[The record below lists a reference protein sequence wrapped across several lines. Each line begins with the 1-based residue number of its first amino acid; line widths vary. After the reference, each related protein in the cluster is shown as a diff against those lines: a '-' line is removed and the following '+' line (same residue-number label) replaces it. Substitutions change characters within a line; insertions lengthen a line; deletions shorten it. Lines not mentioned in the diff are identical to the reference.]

1 MNWTEKKYS
10 QKRLYYI
17 VYICWKSSRDIQYR
31 EKRDSM
37 SILETAKKI
46 IEEGPI
52 CDHCM
57 GRQFAKLSTGLTNV
71 ERGQAIK
78 LSMVMQGDA
87 LFKDTGD
94 DSLLEELAHSS
105 HYARKTLKVEGKDE
119 KCWVCMGVFD
129 NLDVWADRAVASI
142 GDQEYSTF
150 LVGTKVSG
158 LIGENEEILWSECGV
173 TQAEQFKTEMN
184 REVGK
189 LISARTGKEV
199 EFERPD
205 IVVTLDI
212 AEESTSIQV
221 KSLYIQGRYR
231 KLVRGIPQ
239 TRWPCRS
246 CGGRGC
252 EQCDNTGKQYPESV
266 DELIAEDVIKATN
279 GTDTKFHGAGRED
292 IDALMLG
299 TGRPFVVEALNPVI
313 RSIDVWDLEKKI
325 NEFASGKVEVEG
337 LKIVEKGVV
346 EILKSSKADKV
357 YNLKVTFKEPVS
369 TDKLEGAI
377 SSLIGAQIHQRTPQ
391 RVAHRRADLVRKRYV
406 HSMQLKEKTDE
417 YAIIEVHC
425 DGGLY
430 VKELTSG
437 DDGRTEPSLTGKLG
451 VQATVSELNVVNV
464 DI

>member
-1 MNWTEKKYS
+1 
-10 QKRLYYI
+10 
-17 VYICWKSSRDIQYR
+17 
-31 EKRDSM
+31 M

-78 LSMVMQGDA
+78 LALTMEGDA
-87 LFKDTGD
+87 IFKESGD
-94 DSLLEELAHSS
+94 DSLLEEMAKSS
-105 HYARKTLKVEGKDE
+105 KYARKTLKIEGEDE
-119 KCWVCMGVFD
+119 KCWVCLGIFE
-129 NLDVWADRAVASI
+129 NLDVWADRAVESI
-142 GDQEYSTF
+142 GDREYSTI

-158 LIGENEEILWSECGV
+158 LIGENEEILWSECGI

-189 LISARTGKEV
+189 LISAHTGKDV

-205 IVVTLDI
+205 LVITLDI
-212 AEESTSIQV
+212 ADESTSVQV
-221 KSLYIQGRYR
+221 KSLYVQGRYR

-266 DELIAEDVIKATN
+266 DELIGKELVEMTEAKDS
-279 GTDTKFHGAGRED
+279 KFHGAGRED

-299 TGRPFVVEALNPVI
+299 TGRPFVVEAVSPRI
-313 RSIDVWDLEKKI
+313 RSIDVWELEKKI
-325 NEFASGKVEVEG
+325 NEFADGKVEVEG
-337 LKIVEKGVV
+337 LKIVEKAVI
-346 EILKSSKADKV
+346 ETLKSSKADKV

-369 TDKLEGAI
+369 TDKLE
-377 SSLIGAQIHQRTPQ
+377 
-391 RVAHRRADLVRKRYV
+391 D
-406 HSMQLKEKTDE
+406 
-417 YAIIEVHC
+417 
-425 DGGLY
+425 
-430 VKELTSG
+430 
-437 DDGRTEPSLTGKLG
+437 
-451 VQATVSELNVVNV
+451 
-464 DI
+464 

>member
-1 MNWTEKKYS
+1 
-10 QKRLYYI
+10 
-17 VYICWKSSRDIQYR
+17 
-31 EKRDSM
+31 M

-78 LSMVMQGDA
+78 LALTMEGDA
-87 LFKDTGD
+87 IFKESGD
-94 DSLLEELAHSS
+94 DSLLEEMAKSS
-105 HYARKTLKVEGKDE
+105 KYARKTLKIEGEDE
-119 KCWVCMGVFD
+119 KCWVCLGIFE
-129 NLDVWADRAVASI
+129 NLDVWADRAVESI
-142 GDQEYSTF
+142 GDREYSTI

-158 LIGENEEILWSECGV
+158 LIGENEEILWSECGI

-189 LISARTGKEV
+189 LISARTGKDV

-205 IVVTLDI
+205 LVITLDI
-212 AEESTSIQV
+212 ADESTSVQV
-221 KSLYIQGRYR
+221 KSLYVQGRYR

-266 DELIAEDVIKATN
+266 DELIGKELVEMTEAKDS
-279 GTDTKFHGAGRED
+279 KFHGAGRED

-299 TGRPFVVEALNPVI
+299 TGRPFVVEAVSPRI
-313 RSIDVWDLEKKI
+313 RSIDAWELEKKI
-325 NEFASGKVEVEG
+325 NEFAGGKVEVEG
-337 LKIVEKGVV
+337 LKIVEKAVI
-346 EILKSSKADKV
+346 ETLKSSKADKV

-369 TDKLEGAI
+369 TDKLEDAI
-377 SSLIGAQIHQRTPQ
+377 NSLIGVQIHQRTPQ

-406 HSMQLKEKTDE
+406 HNMKLVERTDDF
-417 YAIIEVHC
+417 AIIEVHC

-437 DDGRTEPSLTGKLG
+437 DDGRTEPSLTGLLG
-451 VQATVSELNVVNV
+451 IQAKVDELNVIKV

>member
-1 MNWTEKKYS
+1 
-10 QKRLYYI
+10 
-17 VYICWKSSRDIQYR
+17 
-31 EKRDSM
+31 M

-78 LSMVMQGDA
+78 LSLAMEGDA
-87 LFKDTGD
+87 LFKESGD
-94 DSLLEELAHSS
+94 DSLLEELVHSS
-105 HYARKTLKVEGKDE
+105 HHARKTMKVEDE
-119 KCWVCMGVFD
+119 DEQCWVCLGVFE
-129 NLDVWADRAVASI
+129 NLDVWADRAVENI
-142 GDQEYSTF
+142 GDLEYDTF

-158 LIGENEEILWSECGV
+158 LIGENEEILWSECGI
-173 TQAEQFKTEMN
+173 THAEQFKTEMN

-199 EFERPD
+199 AFDRPD

-212 AEESTSIQV
+212 AEQSTSIQV

-252 EQCDNTGKQYPESV
+252 DQCDNTGKQYPESV
-266 DELIAEDVIKATN
+266 DELIAEEVIKASE

-299 TGRPFVVEALNPVI
+299 SGRPFVVEALNPAI
-313 RSIDVWDLEKKI
+313 RSVDVWELEKKI
-325 NEFASGKVEVEG
+325 NEFAGGKVEVEG
-337 LKIVEKGVV
+337 LKIVEKGVI
-346 EILKSSKADKV
+346 EALKSSKADKV

-369 TDKLEGAI
+369 TDKLEDAI
-377 SSLIGAQIHQRTPQ
+377 KSLIGAQIHQRTPQ

-406 HSMQLKEKTDE
+406 HNMQLLEKTDE

-437 DDGRTEPSLTGKLG
+437 DDGRTEPSLTGHLG
-451 VQATVSELNVVNV
+451 VQAKVAELNVVNV

>member
-1 MNWTEKKYS
+1 
-10 QKRLYYI
+10 
-17 VYICWKSSRDIQYR
+17 
-31 EKRDSM
+31 M

-71 ERGQAIK
+71 ERGKAIK
-78 LSMVMQGDA
+78 LALAMEGDA
-87 LFKDTGD
+87 IFKESGD
-94 DSLLEELAHSS
+94 DSILEELAKSS
-105 HYARKTLKVEGKDE
+105 HYARKTLRIEGEDE
-119 KCWVCMGVFD
+119 KCWVCLGIFD
-129 NLDVWADRAVASI
+129 NLDAWADRAVTSI
-142 GDQEYSTF
+142 GDREYSTF

-158 LIGENEEILWSECGV
+158 LIGENEEILWSECGI

-205 IVVTLDI
+205 LVITLDI
-212 AEESTSIQV
+212 ADESTSVQV

-252 EQCDNTGKQYPESV
+252 EDCNNTGKQYPESV
-266 DELIAEDVIKATN
+266 DELIGKELVGMTEAMDS
-279 GTDTKFHGAGRED
+279 KFHGAGRED

-299 TGRPFVVEALNPVI
+299 TGRPFVVEAVSPKI
-313 RSIDVWDLEKKI
+313 RSIDVWELEKKI
-325 NEFASGKVEVEG
+325 NKFADGKVEVEG
-337 LKIVEKGVV
+337 LKIVEKAVI
-346 EILKSSKADKV
+346 ETLKSSKADKV

-369 TDKLEGAI
+369 TDKLE
-377 SSLIGAQIHQRTPQ
+377 
-391 RVAHRRADLVRKRYV
+391 D
-406 HSMQLKEKTDE
+406 
-417 YAIIEVHC
+417 
-425 DGGLY
+425 
-430 VKELTSG
+430 
-437 DDGRTEPSLTGKLG
+437 
-451 VQATVSELNVVNV
+451 
-464 DI
+464 

>member
-1 MNWTEKKYS
+1 
-10 QKRLYYI
+10 
-17 VYICWKSSRDIQYR
+17 
-31 EKRDSM
+31 M

-78 LSMVMQGDA
+78 LALVMEADATFKESGDEE
-87 LFKDTGD
+87 
-94 DSLLEELAHSS
+94 LLEELAKSS
-105 HYARKTLKVEGKDE
+105 QYARKTLRIAGEDE
-119 KCWVCMGVFD
+119 KCWVCLGIFED
-129 NLDVWADRAVASI
+129 LDLWADRAVESI
-142 GDQEYSTF
+142 GDREYSTF

-158 LIGENEEILWSECGV
+158 LIGENEEILWSECGI

-189 LISARTGKEV
+189 LISARTDKEV

-212 AEESTSIQV
+212 AEENTSVQV
-221 KSLYIQGRYR
+221 KSLYVQGKYR

-239 TRWPCRS
+239 TRWPCRK
-246 CGGRGC
+246 CGGKGC
-252 EQCDNTGKQYPESV
+252 QECNNTGKQYPESV
-266 DELIAEDVIKATN
+266 DELIAKELVEMTGGNDS
-279 GTDTKFHGAGRED
+279 KFHGAGRED

-299 TGRPFVVEALNPVI
+299 SGRPFVAEALNPRI
-313 RSIDVWDLEKKI
+313 RSIDTWELEKRI
-325 NEFASGKVEVEG
+325 NEFAAGKVEVEG
-337 LKIVEKGVV
+337 LKLVEKGVI
-346 EILKSSKADKV
+346 ETLKSSKADKV

-369 TDKLEGAI
+369 TDKLENAI
-377 SSLIGAQIHQRTPQ
+377 KSLIGTQVHQRTPQ

-406 HSMQLKEKTDE
+406 HNMRLIEKTDE
-417 YAIIEVHC
+417 FAIIEVHC

-437 DDGRTEPSLTGKLG
+437 DDGRTEPSLTGLLG
-451 VQATVSELNVVNV
+451 VQAKVDELNVIKV
-464 DI
+464 DIE

>member
-1 MNWTEKKYS
+1 
-10 QKRLYYI
+10 
-17 VYICWKSSRDIQYR
+17 
-31 EKRDSM
+31 M

-78 LSMVMQGDA
+78 LALAMEGDA
-87 LFKDTGD
+87 MFKESGD
-94 DSLLEELAHSS
+94 DSILEELSKSS
-105 HYARKTLKVEGKDE
+105 KYARKTLRIEGEDE
-119 KCWVCMGVFD
+119 KCWVCLGIFD
-129 NLDVWADRAVASI
+129 NLDLWADRAVKSI
-142 GDQEYSTF
+142 GDREYSTF

-158 LIGENEEILWSECGV
+158 LIGENEEILWSECGI

-205 IVVTLDI
+205 LVITLEI
-212 AEESTSIQV
+212 AEESTSVQV
-221 KSLYIQGRYR
+221 KSLYVQGRYR

-252 EQCDNTGKQYPESV
+252 EDCDNTGKQYPESV
-266 DELIAEDVIKATN
+266 DELIGKELVEMTEAKDS
-279 GTDTKFHGAGRED
+279 KFHGAGRED

-299 TGRPFVVEALNPVI
+299 SGRPFVVEAVSPKI
-313 RSIDVWDLEKKI
+313 RNIDVWELEKKI
-325 NEFASGKVEVEG
+325 NEFADGKVEVEG
-337 LKIVEKGVV
+337 LKITEKAVI
-346 EILKSSKADKV
+346 ETLKSSKADKV
-357 YNLKVTFKEPVS
+357 YNLKVTFKDPVS
-369 TDKLEGAI
+369 TDKLEDAI
-377 SSLIGAQIHQRTPQ
+377 NSLIGVQIHQRTPQ

-406 HSMQLKEKTDE
+406 HNMKLVEKTDE
-417 YAIIEVHC
+417 FAIIEVHC

-437 DDGRTEPSLTGKLG
+437 DDGRTEPSLTGLLG
-451 VQATVSELNVVNV
+451 IQAKVDELNVIKV